1 MLKLRRVWPAVAAA
15 AVIGTL
21 SFGSTATMAACAIA
35 EGQGLGQSQG
45 EAGFRAR
52 QDATAKAYQGGAA
65 GAQIQ
70 FTEPACF
77 YLDDG
82 TNVIS
87 CQVQA
92 SWCTTPVAAPRPP
105 IRIQP
110 VDPHPPRKINP
121 IFRIKPHYP
130 KHRKSCRKFTAE
142 AADYSLRGAQSLV
155 YRTLDNALRAR
166 TGRSLRSRGVRAVEP
181 GCYYL
186 EGHYARANIVQC
198 RMTAKVCG

>member
-1 MLKLRRVWPAVAAA
+1 MLKIGKICLAGAVLAGF
-15 AVIGTL
+15 V
-21 SFGSTATMAACAIA
+21 SFGPTVAMAACALA
-35 EGQGLGQSQG
+35 EGQGFGQSQA

-52 QDATAKAYQGGAA
+52 QDATARAYQGGAA

-70 FTEPACF
+70 FSEPACF

-82 TNVIS
+82 TNTIS

-92 SWCTTPVAAPRPP
+92 SWCTTPVAAPQPP

-110 VDPHPPRKINP
+110 VDPRPPRKITP
-121 IFRIKPHYP
+121 IFRLKPHYRH
-130 KHRKSCRKFTAE
+130 HRHGCRTFTAE
-142 AADYSLRGAQSLV
+142 AADYSLRGAQALV

-166 TGRSLRSRGVRAVEP
+166 TGRSIHSHDVRAEQP
-181 GCYYL
+181 GCHYM
-186 EGHYARANIVQC
+186 EGHYAHHNIVQC